1 MGIIATMQEAV
12 LILCQENN
20 KNEKLKECADK
31 IRSQIAKNS
40 KENKRKINEIAKT
53 SKEEEIKENKE
64 MKESD
69 NNKNARYVTQTP
81 LTSLTKPQIK
91 GIAEYL
97 NKYKM
102 ANRKNNNRK
111 SKMRK

>member
-1 MGIIATMQEAV
+1 ME
-12 LILCQENN
+12 
-20 KNEKLKECADK
+20 
-31 IRSQIAKNS
+31 
-40 KENKRKINEIAKT
+40 
-53 SKEEEIKENKE
+53 
-64 MKESD
+64 ESD
-69 NNKNARYVTQTP
+69 NDENAGYITQIP

-111 SKMRK
+111 SKMRKWVSSIESEWFIFNVEYVRKHCFRIKCNNVVNVIQWII

>member
-1 MGIIATMQEAV
+1 
-12 LILCQENN
+12 
-20 KNEKLKECADK
+20 LKEN
-31 IRSQIAKNS
+31 R
-40 KENKRKINEIAKT
+40 RKINKIAKT
-53 SKEEEIKENKE
+53 SKEEEIEENKE
-64 MKESD
+64 MEESD
-69 NNKNARYVTQTP
+69 NDENAGYITQIP